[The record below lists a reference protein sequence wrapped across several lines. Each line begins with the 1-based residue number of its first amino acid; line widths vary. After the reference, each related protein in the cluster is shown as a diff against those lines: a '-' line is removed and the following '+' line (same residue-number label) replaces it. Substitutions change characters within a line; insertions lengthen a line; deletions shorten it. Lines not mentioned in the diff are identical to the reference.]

1 MEKEITVSNIVAEND
16 KRRDEMFSRF
26 NPITGEGSVG
36 ERVVVCIP
44 DFPLKKLWL
53 PKAMA
58 DNTLVNG
65 LVKHKGIDGFLRN
78 VMDVEPTPEGR
89 EAVLDR
95 FVRLRCLHD
104 FPFWAATFVYIKIK
118 M

>member
-1 MEKEITVSNIVAEND
+1 MREGKAITVSDIIAEND
-16 KRRDEMFSRF
+16 SRRNKMFSRF

-65 LVKHKGIDGFLRN
+65 LVKHKGIDLSLIHIS
-78 VMDVEPTPEGR
+78 EPTR
-89 EAVLDR
+89 R
-95 FVRLRCLHD
+95 S
-104 FPFWAATFVYIKIK
+104 
-118 M
+118 

>member
-1 MEKEITVSNIVAEND
+1 MTMEREITVSDIIAENE

-44 DFPLKKLWL
+44 DFPIKKLWL

-58 DNTLVNG
+58 DN
-65 LVKHKGIDGFLRN
+65 
-78 VMDVEPTPEGR
+78 
-89 EAVLDR
+89 ALD
-95 FVRLRCLHD
+95 L
-104 FPFWAATFVYIKIK
+104 ISI
-118 M
+118 